1 MDKTRFAAIDIGSN
15 AVRLLLARVID
26 GSGGTMFKKE
36 CLVRMPLRLG
46 DDAFLRKKISEHKAE
61 SLVKTMRAFKHLIAA
76 YEAVSYKACGTS
88 ALREAANG
96 PEVVRRVKEET
107 EVDIEIIDGRIE
119 AELVCLNHPESLF
132 SSTKP
137 YLYVDVGG
145 GSTDMTL
152 IEHGEIVDSA
162 SVNIGTVRLLN
173 DLVKEDTWKQLKQ
186 WCKKI
191 KKEHKAIMMV
201 GSGGNINKLFRM
213 ARIKTGNPLTY
224 KRLSK
229 LRNMLDNYTQDER
242 INVLDLRP
250 DRADVIVPGANIY
263 LAVMKW
269 SGARRILVPQ
279 IGLADGVV
287 HMLYNQY
294 QGGRKQDGAL
304 KPLAVSKV
312 N

>member
-15 AVRLLLARVID
+15 AVRLLLAGVFD
-26 GSGGTMFKKE
+26 SVGGKVFKKE

-46 DDAFLRKKISEHKAE
+46 DDAFVQKRISEHKAE
-61 SLVKTMRAFKHLIAA
+61 SLVKTMRAFKHLIDA

-96 PEVVRRVKEET
+96 QSVVDRVKEET
-107 EVDIEIIDGRIE
+107 DVEIEIIDGRLE
-119 AELVCLNHPESLF
+119 AELICLNHPESLF
-132 SSTKP
+132 KSFKP

-152 IEHGEIVDSA
+152 VEHGEIVDSA
-162 SVNIGTVRLLN
+162 SINIGTVRLLN
-173 DLVKEDTWKQLKQ
+173 NLVDESRWQGLKQ

-191 KKEHKAIMMV
+191 KKEHKAITMV

-224 KRLSK
+224 KRLLK
-229 LRNMLDNYTQDER
+229 MQNMLDKYSVEER
-242 INVLDLRP
+242 INKLDLRP

-269 SGARRILVPQ
+269 SGAKKILVPQ
-279 IGLADGVV
+279 IGLADGIV

-294 QGGRKQDGAL
+294 MNGGRSKGQL
-304 KPLAVSKV
+304 RPLAATKV
-312 N
+312 D